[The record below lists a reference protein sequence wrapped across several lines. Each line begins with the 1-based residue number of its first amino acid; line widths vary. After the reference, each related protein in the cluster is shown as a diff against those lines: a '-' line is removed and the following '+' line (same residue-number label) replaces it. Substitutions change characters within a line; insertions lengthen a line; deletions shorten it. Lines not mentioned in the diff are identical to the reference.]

1 MKMPR
6 RLVLVSFLGIIYTWV
21 WLELKMITDNASM
34 RRIIL
39 SGDSSSSSSSSTSN
53 FTQIRRLNT
62 NNNYLHWP
70 RIWNEPI
77 KAYSSP
83 SNNTSTT
90 VVLCLIVRNETVY
103 LDEFV
108 DYYIALGV
116 THIYIYDNE
125 PTPDLEFES
134 WYERRFDIHP
144 YVTIQ
149 HEPRN
154 PGQQQAYERC
164 LFHDSNNATY
174 AAMFDIDE
182 FLVLKQHTN
191 IIDMLNEYCDE
202 ECGQISFN
210 WVTMGT
216 SNQTSYKPY
225 PVTKRNLH
233 LHTYEPLT
241 TIIKTIV
248 RPTYVKD
255 PMDWSHS
262 VLLKK
267 GHWVDTNG
275 VRIPRMHS
283 LTRVKRPP
291 YQWSRGPTNV
301 AALYHYRFK
310 SEAEFVNKVC
320 NRGDALEK
328 RPVPGGSDAKFPK
341 CINIKKPQNYPR
353 TGGVYDDTAWKFMKR
368 ICPRYGIYDQLNE
381 EELLEM
387 RRTSLLY

>member
-6 RLVLVSFLGIIYTWV
+6 RLVMVSFLGIIYSWV
-21 WLELKMITDNASM
+21 WLELKMYSYSYN
-34 RRIIL
+34 
-39 SGDSSSSSSSSTSN
+39 
-53 FTQIRRLNT
+53 TQKQQLNT
-62 NNNYLHWP
+62 NKP
-70 RIWNEPI
+70 RILWKEPI
-77 KAYSSP
+77 KAYSP
-83 SNNTSTT
+83 SNDTSTI
-90 VVLCLIVRNETVY
+90 VIMCLIVRNETVY

-108 DYYIALGV
+108 DYYIALGF

-125 PTPDLEFES
+125 PTPDLEFEL
-134 WYERRFDIHP
+134 WYERRSDIHS
-144 YVTIQ
+144 YVTIH

-174 AAMFDIDE
+174 AATFDIDE
-182 FLVLKQHTN
+182 YLVLKQHSN
-191 IIDMLNEYCDE
+191 IIDMLTQYCDE
-202 ECGQISFN
+202 QCGQISFN

-216 SNQTSYKPY
+216 SNQTIYKPI
-225 PVTKRNLH
+225 PVTKRNMH

-248 RPTYVKD
+248 RPSYVKH
-255 PMDWSHS
+255 PGMDWSHS
-262 VLLKK
+262 VMLNK

-275 VRIPRMHS
+275 VRIPRVHS
-283 LTRVKRPP
+283 LTRVKRAP
-291 YQWSRGPTNV
+291 YQWNGPTNI

-320 NRGDALEK
+320 HRGDALEK
-328 RPVPGGSDAKFPK
+328 RPVGVNKFPK
-341 CINIKKPQNYPR
+341 CTNIKKPQNYPR
-353 TGGVYDDTAWKFMKR
+353 TGGVYDDTAWLFMKR
-368 ICPRYGIYDQLNE
+368 ICPRYGMYDNLNE